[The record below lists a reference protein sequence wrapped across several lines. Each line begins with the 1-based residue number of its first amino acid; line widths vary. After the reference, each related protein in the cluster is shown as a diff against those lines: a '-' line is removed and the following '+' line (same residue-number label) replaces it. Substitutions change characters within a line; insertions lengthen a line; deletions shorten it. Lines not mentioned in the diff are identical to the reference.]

1 MKRSEA
7 RENIRGL
14 LVFQY
19 GVHDY
24 FELLLKASRKEE
36 LLKEDVIFYNLFDKV
51 IEGQE
56 IVSEEKK
63 AIREYVTYKH
73 GSELRR
79 MKECD
84 NSEMILQI
92 QNLDVKKL

>member
-1 MKRSEA
+1 MWKIKNIYEA
-7 RENIRGL
+7 DRTSS
-14 LVFQY
+14 V
-19 GVHDY
+19 
-24 FELLLKASRKEE
+24 ELLLKASRKEE